1 MKRLFSPKKL
11 RILFLALAVVV
22 QAAVIVIPYVFLKH
36 YIVRRRIQAVL
47 KAAQSMG
54 FCIRGLCPI

>member
-36 YIVRRRIQAVL
+36 YIVHFNGVFRLV
-47 KAAQSMG
+47 
-54 FCIRGLCPI
+54 